1 MLAGH
6 LQEKSG
12 QYYAVLNCKH
22 RDDRRFPKWVSTGLP
37 DKKGNKR
44 AAKEMLNHFC
54 SIYNQY
60 GELITDEKS
69 ATSEVEICALEE
81 DKHNIE
87 LVKEAPSLEKAIN
100 GDMLFADYML
110 SWLSYKETEVDP
122 VTFAGY
128 CDSVE
133 NHIYPYFKKAGVTL
147 ARLDSLQLKEF
158 YKKERIG
165 DPENGKSAKK
175 GTTVVRYHANIHA
188 ALESAMAD
196 GLIGY
201 NAAHKQRPVTEK
213 YIGSFYMPE
222 EALECMQFA
231 EGSKLELA
239 IYFGLFYGLRRSEIV
254 GLKWQNFDFERNTFT
269 IAHTVTSYR
278 KRGKGKIQSYAK
290 DKTKNKSS
298 MRTLPLIPLFREK
311 LLELKEKQKFERS
324 LFKKSYV
331 QDYIGYVY
339 VNELGELIKPNYI
352 SSEFPKFLRKHG
364 LRKIR
369 FHDTRHSCASLL
381 LRNGVSM
388 KEIQAWLGHSDY
400 STTANLYAHL
410 DMEDAMLTSAA
421 RLSNGL
427 FGSTTDTPLNQPVT
441 SPVEEDKN
449 TEDSIKQSHLRMVAI

>member
-6 LQEKSG
+6 LQTKNG
-12 QYYAVLNCKH
+12 KIYAVLNCKH
-22 RDDRRFPKWVSTGLP
+22 RDGRRFPKWVSTNLP

-54 SIYNQY
+54 SIYNEY
-60 GELITDEKS
+60 GELIAEEKTDTIQEDVCIPKEDQS
-69 ATSEVEICALEE
+69 KAEE
-81 DKHNIE
+81 DVI
-87 LVKEAPSLEKAIN
+87 LPPSADAIS

-122 VTFAGY
+122 ITFAGY
-128 CDSVE
+128 CESVE
-133 NHIYPYFKKAGVTL
+133 NHIYPYFKETGVTL
-147 ARLDSLQLKEF
+147 AQLDSLQLKEF

-165 DPENGKSAKK
+165 DPEHGKRAKK

-196 GLIGY
+196 GLIGN
-201 NAAHKQRPVTEK
+201 NAAHKQRPATEK
-213 YIGSFYMPE
+213 YIGSFYMPD
-222 EALECMQFA
+222 EALECMHLA

-239 IYFGLFYGLRRSEIV
+239 VYFGLFYGLRRSEIV

-269 IAHTVTSYR
+269 IAHTVTSFR

-311 LLELKEKQKFERS
+311 LLALKEKQKYERS

-364 LRKIR
+364 MRKIR

-427 FGSTTDTPLNQPVT
+427 FGSTADTPPDQPPT
-441 SPVEEDKN
+441 SPAQEVNDAQ
-449 TEDSIKQSHLRMVAI
+449 DSKGSHLRLVAI